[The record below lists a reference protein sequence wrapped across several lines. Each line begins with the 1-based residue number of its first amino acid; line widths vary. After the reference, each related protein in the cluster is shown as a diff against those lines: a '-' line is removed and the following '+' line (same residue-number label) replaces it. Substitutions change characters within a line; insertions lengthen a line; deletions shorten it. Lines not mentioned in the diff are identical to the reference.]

1 MITKNFEEYFPL
13 LWTVIEHK
21 NGAFMKQNAA
31 LITGKKGYKESVELG
46 LVEEFSVNSFPPRVA
61 ALKYAVKC
69 ANLMPEAVRLLNEA
83 LLIIEKA
90 CIACANIDAY
100 HCGFC
105 GREETTQEIKEFLA
119 KLEGGADNAQNP

>member
-13 LWTVIEHK
+13 PWTVIEHK

-69 ANLMPEAVRLLNEA
+69 ANLMPEAVTLFGIVEEVLTLCATRAFDTETKHLLSHTA
-83 LLIIEKA
+83 
-90 CIACANIDAY
+90 
-100 HCGFC
+100 
-105 GREETTQEIKEFLA
+105 ETVQTFKK
-119 KLEGGADNAQNP
+119 KLEGGAEDV

>member
-1 MITKNFEEYFPL
+1 MKHKFEKYFPL
-13 LWTVIEHK
+13 PWDIETDEDES
-21 NGAFMKQNAA
+21 FWM
-31 LITGKKGYKESVELG
+31 ITPARGS
-46 LVEEFSVNSFPPRVA
+46 SFLDFGTIKVPKSADVRDVMNYII
-61 ALKYAVKC
+61 LC

-83 LLIIEKA
+83 LRIIEKA

-119 KLEGGADNAQNP
+119 KLEGGAEDERD

>member
-1 MITKNFEEYFPL
+1 MTNLDRIKMMTKDFEKYFPL
-13 LWTVIEHK
+13 PWTVIEHK

-69 ANLMPEAVRLLNEA
+69 ANLMPEAVEVIRDLVKIVSQPDYDPDSLDYSDHVVRRA
-83 LLIIEKA
+83 
-90 CIACANIDAY
+90 
-100 HCGFC
+100 
-105 GREETTQEIKEFLA
+105 EELLA
-119 KLEGGADNAQNP
+119 KLEGGAEDA